1 MPWEQ
6 VLEQRDGPLL
16 ESFWEDSVVGEEE
29 CAGDDIPGVI
39 PWHILFIDE
48 NTHEFWNGKRRV
60 CVIELDGGV

>member
-29 CAGDDIPGVI
+29 RAGDDIPSSV
-39 PWHILFIDE
+39 PCDILLIEE

-60 CVIELDGGV
+60 GVIELDGSV